1 MEWSSQLALD
11 SSQPCAPVSCL
22 QGWLESFSGF
32 DVIGCRVALKGRV
45 YLFRPCSMASIVI
58 VRTMGT
64 TSTLSAAQGRLSGLI
79 S

>member
-11 SSQPCAPVSCL
+11 NSQPYAPVSCL
-22 QGWLESFSGF
+22 RAQLESFSGF
-32 DVIGCRVALKGRV
+32 HVIGCRVPLKGCVR
-45 YLFRPCSMASIVI
+45 LFRPCSMASIVI